1 MSEKKGFFRRIKER
15 LFGKDTKKYHDVPA
29 SPAPSVQVKSQR
41 SIDSDSILAP
51 RKNPYFIQIG
61 FDFGTSFCKCIC
73 RDVMTDKAWIFFS
86 NGPEEVETPFLIPTT
101 LLVQNGNIRHP
112 NSSFTEYQDNGLP
125 HLKLALVK
133 AALHQWDDPVLMPY
147 KCVIGKFNTIPL
159 DEFVEACAVYYLS
172 GALGD
177 VRKDLLTKFPGFGL
191 LPEDFMAVNLAVPV
205 ADAQKPEVESLFQRV
220 LCNAWILADQM
231 AGYPQVNVMEIA
243 DLISSRPEHEYQN
256 SNEACFIYPEVS
268 ANVQGFVRSRASSP
282 GIYLFSDTGAGTV
295 DQSVFIFFRP
305 DDREHLTYLHGSVL
319 PQGSSLIERLAATK
333 SGSVDAQSLEIW
345 RKRKEAGEKQPELQ
359 LAKDKIKG
367 AIRRGTYST
376 LAYAKKKLY
385 VEKQLYDLR
394 IIFGGGGHCDYP
406 YKGGVM
412 DGVMKTF
419 SGALFSKKV
428 QPDVVGLPI
437 PSDLE
442 FGTMGQHWMKRLSV
456 AYGLSFVKTD
466 LSGHTYPNELKDPD
480 STEILHPLKPMPEP
494 PTKDEC

>member
-29 SPAPSVQVKSQR
+29 SPAPPVQVKSQI
-41 SIDSDSILAP
+41 SIDSDSILAS
-51 RKNPYFIQIG
+51 RKDPYFIQIG

-73 RDVMTDKAWIFFS
+73 RDVMTDKAWIFFPPR
-86 NGPEEVETPFLIPTT
+86 PEKVEIPFLIPTT
-101 LLVQNGNIRHP
+101 LLVKNGNIRHP

-133 AALHQWDDPVLMPY
+133 AALHQWNDPVLMPY
-147 KCVIGKFNTIPL
+147 KCVIEKFNNIPL
-159 DEFVEACAVYYLS
+159 DEFVEICAVYYLA

-177 VRKDLLTKFPGFGL
+177 VRKNLLTKFSGFGN

-220 LCNAWILADQM
+220 LCNAWILADRM

-243 DLISSRPEHEYQN
+243 ELISSRPKHEYQN
-256 SNEACFIYPEVS
+256 FNEACFIYPEVS

-295 DQSVFIFFRP
+295 DQSVFIFYRN
-305 DDREHLTYLHGSVL
+305 DGREHLTYLHGSVL
-319 PQGSSLIERLAATK
+319 PQGSSMIERLAAIK
-333 SGSVDAQSLEIW
+333 SGSVDAQTLEIW
-345 RKRKEAGEKQPELQ
+345 RKRKEAGGKQPELQ
-359 LAKDKIKG
+359 IAMDTVKG
-367 AIRRGTYST
+367 GMRRGTYST
-376 LAYAKKKLY
+376 LDWAKKKLH
-385 VEKQLYDLR
+385 VEKQIYDLR
-394 IIFGGGGHCDYP
+394 LIFGGGGHCDYP
-406 YKGGVM
+406 YKTGVM

-419 SGALFSKKV
+419 SGPLYPKRAR
-428 QPDVVGLPI
+428 PDVVGLPI

-442 FGTMGQHWMKRLSV
+442 LGTKGKEWMRRLSV
-456 AYGLSFVKTD
+456 AYGLSFVRTD
-466 LSGHTYPNELKDPD
+466 LTDHIFPKDLKDPTT
-480 STEILHPLKPMPEP
+480 TEILYRCKKLPEA